1 MKKIFFLSS
10 LLFASFLFVNSCDNN
25 QEPKQEAIKKDSAA
39 SFSNSTIMDPNTPKP
54 MALMMRSMAA
64 NADSIKAKILRGEK
78 LDSLQFPFLR
88 FYLVEPTDKNVL
100 EPSFFEHAK
109 VFQKAY
115 YEVFNHPTE
124 QKKYYNLYIGKCVAC
139 HQNYCSGPLKR
150 INKMPINE

>member
-1 MKKIFFLSS
+1 MKKIFFISS
-10 LLFASFLFVNSCDNN
+10 LLFASFLFVNSCTNN
-25 QEPKQEAIKKDSAA
+25 ENPEQVVAKKDPKSTC
-39 SFSNSTIMDPNTPKP
+39 SKPTIMDPNTPKP
-54 MALMMRSMAA
+54 MALMMRLMAA

-100 EPSFFEHAK
+100 EPAFFQHAK
-109 VFQKAY
+109 VFQTAF
-115 YEVFNHPTE
+115 YEVFKHPTE